1 MSISKRYSA
10 LLLAM
15 LLLASS
21 CGGEA
26 AGTDTTTSDTADTTA
41 ANTEEAYDFSGHD
54 FGGKKFVFL
63 STRNSSTLYNYIDA
77 ETMNGDI
84 INDAVYNRTSFIE
97 DTYNIDFVH
106 DGQAYDQLNNLIR
119 STVMAGDDAYQAAYM
134 YMANTSTFMQEG
146 LLHDLTQ
153 SDYFHFDEVWWDR
166 AIIDELYIGD
176 DKALYLTS
184 SDLNL
189 INFEYSWCM
198 YFNKRMC
205 ADLKMDAPYQL
216 VLDGKWTFDE
226 LYKYISA
233 GANLNGAE
241 SWAFAVD
248 SPAIYGFTSM
258 SSFILQA
265 FLACDMKPLSI
276 VNGQPQ
282 NNTDNPRFHD
292 VAEKLAKVLGEEGTA
307 YICNNN
313 RAAGDHYEEIYKKG
327 GAFFTACE
335 IKGGD
340 GGGAYSEMTDDYGI
354 VPLPKFDAE
363 QKNYVSPV
371 AIGNFMMCVPKSN
384 NDLEMASVILD
395 AMSYVSWRDIVPQY
409 YETVIQTKHIR
420 DEETKEM
427 LDIIREA
434 RTYYSARAF
443 GWGEALRTELQSS
456 IKAGN
461 VNSASL
467 AASHKESIAEQFK
480 SSMEKINAN

>member
-26 AGTDTTTSDTADTTA
+26 AGTDTTASDTADTTA

-63 STRNSSTLYNYIDA
+63 SNPNDPSVYNYIDV
-77 ETMNGDI
+77 ESLNGDI
-84 INDAVYNRTSFIE
+84 INDAIWERNSFIE
-97 DTYNIDFVH
+97 DTYNVDIIH
-106 DGQAYDQLNNLIR
+106 DAQSYDQLGNLIR
-119 STVMAGDDAYQAAYM
+119 STVMAGDDAYQAAYL
-134 YMANTSTFMQEG
+134 YMGSTSTFMEEG
-146 LLHDLTQ
+146 LLHDLTDG
-153 SDYFHFDEVWWDR
+153 SGFHFDEVWWDR
-166 AIIDELYIGD
+166 AIIKDLYIGD

-198 YFNKRMC
+198 YFNKRMLD
-205 ADLKMDAPYQL
+205 DLQMEAPYQL

-248 SPAIYGFTSM
+248 SPAVYGFTSM

-276 VNGQPQ
+276 ENGQPQ
-282 NNTDNPRFHD
+282 NNTDDPRFHD
-292 VAEKLAKVLGEEGTA
+292 VAEKLAKIIGEEGTS
-307 YICNNN
+307 YICANSRNTGN
-313 RAAGDHYEEIYKKG
+313 HYEEIYKKG

-340 GGGAYSEMTDDYGI
+340 GGGAYSEMTDYYGI

-461 VNSASL
+461 INSASL